1 VKDDECESA
10 YRMYMCGKKEAPV
23 VFGKVVVYKFRI
35 EGYVLIIIRSMKTAF

>member
-35 EGYVLIIIRSMKTAF
+35 EGYVL